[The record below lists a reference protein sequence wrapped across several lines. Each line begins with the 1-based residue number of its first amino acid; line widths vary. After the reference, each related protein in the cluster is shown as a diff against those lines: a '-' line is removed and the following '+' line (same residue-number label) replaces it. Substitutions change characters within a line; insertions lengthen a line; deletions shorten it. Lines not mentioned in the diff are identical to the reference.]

1 MSATVTYTRTHSVTY
16 VTDNMLRSMLRIIKL
31 SGLEP
36 ESYLEQWDSLSTA
49 IATWMEDGHLKEMV
63 LEVCDPSGNRLIG
76 RFDIKV
82 LYDEGTRDG
91 TFWTDVDQLE
101 RAVRNAGVAPQR
113 ATYSIVLVTSPERRH
128 VQGWTP
134 TTLRSTAG
142 MVRQS
147 LGVSIAGNGINA
159 STEYWRAA

>member
-31 SGLEP
+31 SGLAP
-36 ESYLEQWDSLSTA
+36 ENYLGQLDSLSNA
-49 IATWMEDGHLKEMV
+49 VVTWMEDGHLTGMV
-63 LEVCDPSGNRLIG
+63 LEVCDPAGSRLIR

-82 LYDEGTRDG
+82 EYDEDTGRG
-91 TFWTDVDQLE
+91 IFWTDVDQLE
-101 RAVRNAGVAPQR
+101 RAVQNAGVAPQR
-113 ATYSIVLVTSPERRH
+113 AKYRIVLETLPGRRH
-128 VQGWTP
+128 IHGWSR
-134 TTLRSTAG
+134 TTLRSTNG